1 MRARGPRDEAARDE
15 AARDE
20 ARLIRAIRAGDEA
33 AFAGLVDRYSPDL
46 LQLARA
52 HTDDVDLAE
61 DALQEAWIAVLRGID
76 RFEGRSSLRTWIGS
90 IFLRRLFTK
99 LEGERRYI
107 GLSQLVES
115 ELTGSEPVMPAER
128 FLSADHEKW
137 PGHWKLPPTS
147 WGQTPE
153 DRLLSRETQDL
164 IGRAIVALPIAQRQV
179 IALRDIG
186 GWSAAE
192 VCDILELTEANQRVL
207 LHRARSRVRAALETY
222 FITEAKT

>member
-1 MRARGPRDEAARDE
+1 MREEEARDE
-15 AARDE
+15 T
-20 ARLIRAIRAGDEA
+20 RLIRAIRAGDEA
-33 AFAGLVDRYSPDL
+33 AFAQLVDRYSADL
-46 LQLARA
+46 LRLARA

-61 DALQEAWIAVLRGID
+61 DAVQDAWIAVLRGID
-76 RFEGRSSLRTWIGS
+76 RFEGRSSLRTWIGR

-107 GLSQLVES
+107 GLSRLAETEVS
-115 ELTGSEPVMPAER
+115 GPEPAVPAER

-137 PGHWKLPPTS
+137 PGHWKLPPAS
-147 WGQTPE
+147 WGQSPE
-153 DRLLSRETQDL
+153 DQLLSREMQEM
-164 IGRAIVALPIAQRQV
+164 IGRAIAALPIAQRQV
-179 IALRDIG
+179 IALRDVG

-222 FITEAKT
+222 FMTEAKT